1 MTELLKELCLLPG
14 ATGDEGK
21 VRDFIREKAEKFADD
36 ISEDS
41 IGNLYVFK
49 KGKRRREKPLM
60 VCAHM
65 DEVGIII
72 KEICEDGCL
81 KFDFVGGVDARVV
94 IGQRVLV
101 GDEGIPGV
109 IGMKAVHLT
118 TKEERASAPK
128 LSSLFIDIGCDKKA
142 KAEKLVSPGDFAV
155 FDSACTLLSEN
166 RIKAKALD
174 DRFGCAVM
182 LTLLAEELEYDT
194 HFVFTVQEEAGCRGA
209 YSAAFRIDPA
219 FALVL
224 ESTTA
229 GDIPTAEGAMKVCA
243 PGKGAVIGYMDGGTI
258 YDKRLFAYLRSV
270 AEEKKIPWQ
279 MKTRVAGGTD
289 AGTIHP
295 SRSGVRVTSLSL
307 ATRYIH
313 TPSGVA
319 DLRDIAAILSLSRE
333 FINCE
338 EEKLNA

>member
-1 MTELLKELCLLPG
+1 MTELLKTLCLIPG
-14 ATGDEGK
+14 ATGDEEK
-21 VRDFIREKAEKFADD
+21 VREFIRAEAEKITDD

-49 KGKRRREKPLM
+49 KGKKRREKPLM

-72 KEICEDGCL
+72 REICDDGCL
-81 KFDFVGGVDARVV
+81 RFDFVGGVDTRVV
-94 IGQRVLV
+94 IGQRVFV
-101 GDEGIPGV
+101 GDKGIPGV

-118 TKEERASAPK
+118 TREERATTPK
-128 LSSLFIDIGCDKKA
+128 VSSLFIDIGCEKKA

-155 FDSACTLLSEN
+155 FDSAFTALSEN

-174 DRFGCAVM
+174 DRFGCAIM
-182 LTLLAEELEYDT
+182 LKLLSEELEYDT

-209 YSAAFRIDPA
+209 NSAAYKVRPA
-219 FALVL
+219 FALIL
-224 ESTTA
+224 EATTA

-243 PGKGAVIGYMDGGTI
+243 PGKGAVIGCMDGMTI
-258 YDKRLFAYLRSV
+258 YDKRLFSLLRSF
-270 AEEKKIPWQ
+270 AEEKNIPWQ
-279 MKTRVAGGTD
+279 IKSRIAGGTD
-289 AGTIHP
+289 AGVIHP
-295 SRSGVRVTSLSL
+295 SRGGVRVTSLSL

-313 TPSGVA
+313 TPSSVG
-319 DLRDIAAILSLSRE
+319 DMRDIDAILSLSRE